1 MEIWT
6 GVTDPWPTHPLT
18 ALKDRATQL
27 LIKYKSGALVT
38 QFIIRERENADQA
51 GSIMMMAMMVL
62 VELMILKMM
71 KRKNLFG
78 DFPNEKKLTRPWFLL
93 PSLCC
98 SNWGTLGAEPADDLI
113 NCKLANGH
121 PQQEE
126 ANFFPI
132 SKDNLKI
139 EVTNDLIY
147 SVLVVLDSL
156 KKYLFS

>member
-71 KRKNLFG
+71 KRKKLLG

-98 SNWGTLGAEPADDLI
+98 VVPIERGWRWASRWSH
-113 NCKLANGH
+113 KLQPGH

-147 SVLVVLDSL
+147 SELVVLDSL
-156 KKYLFS
+156 KKYLIP

>member
-1 MEIWT
+1 MVIEDT
-6 GVTDPWPTHPLT
+6 GSVEGIYAFIYCTKWRSEQVLTMPYGLT

-71 KRKNLFG
+71 KRKKLLG

-98 SNWGTLGAEPADDLI
+98 SN
-113 NCKLANGH
+113 
-121 PQQEE
+121 
-126 ANFFPI
+126 
-132 SKDNLKI
+132 
-139 EVTNDLIY
+139 
-147 SVLVVLDSL
+147 
-156 KKYLFS
+156 